1 MFDFINYILIK
12 FFRYER
18 EQVDNKFSGNK
29 EYLFLSIQEDIK
41 NTYNNQILQSNQFEN
56 SSYSNE
62 KKVLN
67 RSQNIKYCEQYAV
80 RIMNI

>member
-1 MFDFINYILIK
+1 MFYFINYLLIK

-41 NTYNNQILQSNQFEN
+41 NTHNNQTIQSNQFEN
-56 SSYSNE
+56 SSYSYEN
-62 KKVLN
+62 KVSN
-67 RSQNIKYCEQYAV
+67 RPQNIKYCEQYAV
-80 RIMNI
+80 RIINI